1 MNKIWHIHT
10 IEQYLSSKRNEDPTH
25 ATTWM
30 NYDSIMLSQRRQSQ
44 HITYCMIPFVLIG
57 WNQQIYRVRMQLAFA
72 RMQMGVGD
80 DYLLIGMG
88 ILSEYW
94 KCSKSR

>member
-10 IEQYLSSKRNEDPTH
+10 IEQYLSSKRDEDPTH

-44 HITYCMIPFVLIG
+44 HITYCMIPFV
-57 WNQQIYRVRMQLAFA
+57 
-72 RMQMGVGD
+72 
-80 DYLLIGMG
+80 
-88 ILSEYW
+88 
-94 KCSKSR
+94 